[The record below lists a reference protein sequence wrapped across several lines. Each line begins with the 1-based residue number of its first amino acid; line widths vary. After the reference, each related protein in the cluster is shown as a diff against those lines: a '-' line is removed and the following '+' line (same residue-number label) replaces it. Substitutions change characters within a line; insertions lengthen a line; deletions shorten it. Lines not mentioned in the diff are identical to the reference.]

1 MPALCAAERHG
12 SHILALTFGDGRHAL
27 SGGCRCGLGGG
38 RTEPLSP
45 ACYGILG
52 YGIGAR
58 VHLQSR
64 GRHGQVASASIR
76 RIYSCAITAASAAMH
91 RSPLVAPGAGA
102 ASRAAALPAL
112 ARMHT

>member
-58 VHLQSR
+58 VHLQSPPQVP
-64 GRHGQVASASIR
+64 GRPGKR
-76 RIYSCAITAASAAMH
+76 RIYRAIAITAAMH

-102 ASRAAALPAL
+102 ASRAAALRAL